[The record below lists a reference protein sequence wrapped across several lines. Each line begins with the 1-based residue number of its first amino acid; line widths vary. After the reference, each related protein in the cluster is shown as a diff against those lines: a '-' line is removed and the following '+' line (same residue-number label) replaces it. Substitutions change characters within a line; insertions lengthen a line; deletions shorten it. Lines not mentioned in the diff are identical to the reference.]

1 MCSSPWN
8 SSSLRYDS
16 NFILA
21 EYNRVYS
28 YEELKAGPPPKG
40 LDKMK
45 LESYLSDEEFQGLLH
60 MTKEAFYLL
69 PHWQQDNK
77 RKEIGLY

>member
-1 MCSSPWN
+1 
-8 SSSLRYDS
+8 
-16 NFILA
+16 
-21 EYNRVYS
+21 VYS